1 MVCINIHI
9 DPFMD
14 TRQNLLSLFCLIQLA
29 ATMFVGLLLK
39 VGSLHGETSSTVMGL
54 LTFLNAIVV
63 IVPMVEVFLMVRD
76 NVAGRSTPIV

>member
-14 TRQNLLSLFCLIQLA
+14 RRQNLLSLFCLIQLA

-39 VGSLHGETSSTVMGL
+39 VGSLNGETSTVIMGL
-54 LTFLNAIVV
+54 VTFLNAVVV
-63 IVPMVEVFLMVRD
+63 IFPFIEVFLVVRD
-76 NVAGRSTPIV
+76 NVYGKSTPIV

>member
-39 VGSLHGETSSTVMGL
+39 VGSLDGETSSIIMGL
-54 LTFLNAIVV
+54 VTFLNAVVV
-63 IVPMVEVFLMVRD
+63 IVPMIEVFLVVRD
-76 NVAGRSTPIV
+76 NVFGKSTPTV